1 MRYYLSLGSNLGRR
15 EGNLERAR
23 RLLELRGI
31 RILCR
36 SSLYETQPVG
46 YADQPPFVNQVL
58 GVESRSEPGA
68 LLDAIKNLEKAMK
81 RVPGRRFGPRIIDVD
96 ILLAGRR
103 VIRSSR
109 LRVPHPRLAERR
121 FVLTALA
128 EIAPGAVHPVLKKTI
143 RRLLR
148 ETTDASEVTPIRR

>member
-15 EGNLERAR
+15 ERNLERAR
-23 RLLELRGI
+23 RLLEAHGVRM
-31 RILCR
+31 RRR
-36 SSLYETQPVG
+36 SSLYKTQPVG

-58 GVESRSEPGA
+58 GVESRREPAA
-68 LLDAIKNLEKAMK
+68 LLAVIKNLEKAMK
-81 RVPGRRFGPRIIDVD
+81 RAPGRRFGPRIIDVD

-128 EIAPGAVHPVLKKTI
+128 EIAPGAVHPALKKTI

-148 ETTDASEVTPIRR
+148 ETKDASGVSKMRR